1 MNAYLRE
8 RARQH
13 PRLREAIPADARTTL
28 TYRSEMSDL
37 KSRLDLALQVVRL
50 LWVTDAFFA
59 LVCYRIKARLQGLGV
74 PVLPRLF
81 HRLAMVTAQV
91 CIGDP
96 VIMAPGVYIAHG
108 QVVVDGL
115 VTIGTGTVLLPW
127 ITVGLVAG
135 QFQGPT
141 IGSGVQIGTGA
152 KVLGPITIGDG
163 ASIGANAV
171 VLKDVA
177 AGSTVVGVPAR
188 PTGG

>member
-59 LVCYRIKARLQGLGV
+59 LVCYRIKARLQSLGV
-74 PVLPRLF
+74 PLLPRLF

-135 QFQGPT
+135 EFQGPT

-152 KVLGPITIGDG
+152 KVLGPIKIGDG
-163 ASIGANAV
+163 ATIGANAV
-171 VLKDVA
+171 VVKDVA

-188 PTGG
+188 AISG